1 MWTLDSRQARLS
13 APWGAASL
21 DLNHPELGLTDWRL
35 SAGRLS
41 AGRLSAQPAPASP
54 LAARLLQAV
63 LPDGPAEERLVEAF
77 VRGDDLIATYREGP
91 DQVRVQC
98 YWRQLA
104 PPRPGVLGGLEWI
117 VAVQTLSLDCRPELT
132 VSSTLPAGTTL
143 AASSAGGGT
152 SSWVF
157 RPANVELSYVE
168 LVYPADW
175 GGSQVDSQREATL
188 VSRLRLERLEK
199 GVIRSCRVR
208 GWWVTRDGDAAL
220 AAQLA
225 AEFFDSPPPLTA

>member
-1 MWTLDSRQARLS
+1 MWTLDSRLARLS
-13 APWGAASL
+13 APWGAAIL
-21 DLNHPELGLTDWRL
+21 DLNHPEQGLTNWRL
-35 SAGRLS
+35 TAEG
-41 AGRLSAQPAPASP
+41 ATAPLA
-54 LAARLLQAV
+54 AARLLQAA

-91 DQVRVQC
+91 EQVRVQC
-98 YWRQLA
+98 YWRQLS
-104 PPRPGVLGGLEWI
+104 PPCPGVFGGLEWI
-117 VAVQTLSLDCRPELT
+117 VAVQTLSLDCRPELA
-132 VSSTLPAGTTL
+132 VSTRFPAGTTL
-143 AASSAGGGT
+143 AASSASGGA

-175 GGSQVDSQREATL
+175 GGSQVDSQQDATL
-188 VSRLRLERLEK
+188 VSRLRLERMEK